1 MGSYLSYKPKIYP
14 KAHENPKTF
23 SCIFGSIFLE
33 SSIQCPWGEDCIT
46 MDARNNTLR
55 GVLTTILDKV
65 VLISMSTITTTPSTE
80 TPSWSDRPFPF
91 PCWYWWFCP
100 QHKSYFGVLYPSSLL
115 SQPALRRGHE
125 KGLSCGPRVCLPSKE
140 NAWSRHQRLLKEHVG
155 KTKKTMVC
163 VFWKWRFR
171 SCLRTGKV
179 LAPPRAH
186 HKGRKPSIN
195 CANMTSKLC
204 IFPFLCFCIFPFY
217 VLFMFFYFCVLF
229 MFFTFVWSTRVFPSL
244 LRIPQL
250 RWKNQTY
257 IVL

>member
-1 MGSYLSYKPKIYP
+1 
-14 KAHENPKTF
+14 
-23 SCIFGSIFLE
+23 
-33 SSIQCPWGEDCIT
+33 

-140 NAWSRHQRLLKEHVG
+140 NAWSRHQRLFEENIRKIKRRWSVYFENEDSGV
-155 KTKKTMVC
+155 
-163 VFWKWRFR
+163 VFMHGEGISTPHFR
-171 SCLRTGKV
+171 
-179 LAPPRAH
+179 
-186 HKGRKPSIN
+186 HKGYQPLIE
-195 CANMTSKLC
+195 CAKHDFKIMY
-204 IFPFLCFCIFPFY
+204 FPFLCFFYVFLLFLCRQGCFLRSYIFPD
-217 VLFMFFYFCVLF
+217 CDEEIRP
-229 MFFTFVWSTRVFPSL
+229 T
-244 LRIPQL
+244 
-250 RWKNQTY
+250 
-257 IVL
+257 